1 MVQLLRQLASRH
13 DSLLLWHL
21 EKHKSALGL
30 CISFIAGSGSVST
43 FDDPENMYTSD
54 EEDYFSEDEE
64 VIMVCCRP
72 AAVALTLDKVVLHE
86 AYQVMPLILL
96 CRHHSAWLVFDIGVT
111 HQQCPFYLKRL

>member
-30 CISFIAGSGSVST
+30 CIAFIAGNGSMSA
-43 FDDPENMYTSD
+43 FDDPEAMYTSD

-64 VIMVCCRP
+64 VIMVITLP
-72 AAVALTLDKVVLHE
+72 VAVTPSYWTSERLASKGIFHALHADVQ
-86 AYQVMPLILL
+86 ASLIVFGVELALL
-96 CRHHSAWLVFDIGVT
+96 
-111 HQQCPFYLKRL
+111 